1 MPFAR
6 PPNSIH
12 PTNGPFGRN
21 STRVRSPSQ
30 RTNLVPGDVPPHNPG
45 IVSNHSSV
53 PPRGAGYPREGLHG
67 RIVHTLGRRIVSG
80 EIKPGEQLPPP
91 AHVRAGRGV
100 VREAIKVLAAK
111 GLVASR
117 TKTGT
122 RVRPPEAWNL
132 LDPDVL
138 AWRQEGEHADAF
150 LGTLTDLR
158 LIIEPGA
165 AELAARRAG
174 PEEVT
179 RLQLALRDMRDALG
193 ASPPD
198 HEAYNDADVRFHSAI
213 VQSFNNDLLEHI
225 GATVNT
231 ALLVAFHEAIRV
243 PGLAKASLPR
253 HQAILD
259 AIRRRQPQRARAA
272 MRLLVQ
278 NTGRAIE
285 KIPRKRTARSA

>member
-1 MPFAR
+1 MSELLATV
-6 PPNSIH
+6 SE
-12 PTNGPFGRN
+12 
-21 STRVRSPSQ
+21 VRSASQ
-30 RTNLVPGDVPPHNPG
+30 PRNLCPATPDPIIPG

-53 PPRGAGYPREGLHG
+53 PSAAHGYPRAGLHG
-67 RIVHTLGRRIVSG
+67 RIVHTIGRRIVSG
-80 EIKPGEQLPPP
+80 EIKPGEQLPTP

-117 TKTGT
+117 PKTGT

-138 AWRQEGEHADAF
+138 AWRQEGVPPGAF
-150 LGTLTDLR
+150 LGKLTDLR
-158 LIIEPGA
+158 LIIEPAA

-174 PEEVT
+174 PQEVA
-179 RLQLALRDMRDALG
+179 RLQLALRDMGDALR

-198 HEAYNDADVRFHSAI
+198 HEAYNDADVRFHRAI
-213 VQSFNNDLLEHI
+213 VQACDNDLLEQI
-225 GATVNT
+225 GATVST
-231 ALLVAFHEAIRV
+231 ALLVAFHAAIRV
-243 PGLAKASLPR
+243 PGLARASLPR
-253 HQAILD
+253 HRAILD

-272 MRLLVQ
+272 MRLLVL

-285 KIPRKRTARSA
+285 KLPRKRPAHPGRR